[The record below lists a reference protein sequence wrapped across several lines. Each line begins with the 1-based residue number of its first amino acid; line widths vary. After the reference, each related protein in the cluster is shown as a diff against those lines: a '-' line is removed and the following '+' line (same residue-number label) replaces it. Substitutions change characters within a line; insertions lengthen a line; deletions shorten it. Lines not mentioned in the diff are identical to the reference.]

1 MTSLTT
7 PPEAADGRLPP
18 RGGAPMGGQSPAHGV
33 PGEGPA
39 TVKVSLSPG
48 RRAWTRF
55 RRNKLGFYS
64 LVLFSIIV
72 VLSLF
77 AEVLS
82 NDKPLVVSYNGTTYF
97 PLVKDYSEKTFG
109 GDFETPADYLDPFI
123 KERITGGNNW
133 AIYPPNPYGPRTINY
148 FAKEPNP
155 SAPSRDN
162 FFGTD
167 DRGRDLLAQLIYGFR
182 LSVLFGL
189 ALTVIGVV
197 IGVITGAIQGYAG
210 GKTDLVFQRFMEIWS
225 SMPELYL
232 LIIFSAVFSP
242 SVALLLFLLS
252 LFGWMGL
259 SDYVRAE
266 FLRNRQLD
274 YVRAARALGVSNLQI
289 MWRHILPNSMTPVVT
304 FLPFRMSAAILALTS
319 LDFLGLGVPP
329 GTPSLGELLSQGK
342 ANIDAWWISLSTFA
356 VLVVTL
362 LLLTFMGDALR
373 DALDPRKVDQA

>member
-1 MTSLTT
+1 MSNSTEPLA
-7 PPEAADGRLPP
+7 PPPAAAG
-18 RGGAPMGGQSPAHGV
+18 M
-33 PGEGPA
+33 
-39 TVKVSLSPG
+39 SPG
-48 RRAWTRF
+48 RRAWNRF
-55 RRNKLGFYS
+55 RRNRLGFWS
-64 LVLFSIIV
+64 LVVFTILV

-82 NDKPLVVSYNGTTYF
+82 TDKPLVVRYGGQTYF
-97 PLVKDYSEKTFG
+97 PVLKDYSEKTFG

-123 KERITGGNNW
+123 RDRITQGANW
-133 AIYPPNPYGPRTINY
+133 AVYAPNPYGPRTLNY
-148 FAKEPNP
+148 FAKVPNP
-155 SAPSRDN
+155 AAPSREN

-182 LSVLFGL
+182 VSVLFGL
-189 ALTVIGVV
+189 ALTAIGILLGVV
-197 IGVITGAIQGYAG
+197 TGALQGYFG
-210 GKTDLVFQRFMEIWS
+210 GVTDLAFQRLIEIWG

-232 LIIFSAVFSP
+232 LIIFSSLFTP
-242 SVALLLFLLS
+242 SVALLLLLLS

-274 YVRAARALGVSNLQI
+274 YVKAARALGAGHWHI
-289 MWRHILPNSMTPVVT
+289 IRHHILPNSLTPVVT

-329 GTPSLGELLSQGK
+329 GTPSLGDLLAQGK
-342 ANIDAWWISLSTFA
+342 DNLDAWWISLSTFG

-362 LLLTFMGDALR
+362 LLLTFTGDALR
-373 DALDPRKVDQA
+373 DALDPRKADA